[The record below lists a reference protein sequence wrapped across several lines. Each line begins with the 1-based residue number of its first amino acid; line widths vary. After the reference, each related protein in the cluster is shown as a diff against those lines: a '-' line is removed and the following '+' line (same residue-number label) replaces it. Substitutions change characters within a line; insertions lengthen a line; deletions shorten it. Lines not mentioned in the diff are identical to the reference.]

1 VQNYDAIIIGA
12 GHNGLVTAA
21 YLAKSGK
28 QVLVLE
34 RRPMIGGIA
43 ATEEIFPDFK
53 YSTCAHLAGAFSND
67 IISEL
72 ELKKHGLEILPLDP
86 LLFAPVLEG
95 KSFLFPRHHSEIAE
109 AIGRHSRA
117 DATKFESFS
126 GLVKNLT
133 AFLRSLNNLPLPGGT
148 NSGGLNLPELMKLAW
163 KFHKL
168 GEREMYEFLRILP
181 MSIADLTNEWFE
193 TGVLKASLAAGGILG
208 SFVGPN
214 AQGSSFAFLY
224 HQLGESNGAFRTSGF
239 VRGGIG
245 NLPQAIARAAQRCGA
260 KIQTSAEVARIYTKN
275 GTATSVV
282 LESGEEISGTAI
294 VSSAD
299 IKRTFL
305 QLIEPTY
312 LDPEFL
318 LQVKNIRSRGT
329 VAKINFALDT
339 LPKFKGAL
347 EPVSSAALGGIIHIG
362 PTLDYLEHAADD
374 AKYGRFSRQPF
385 LEITIPSAADP
396 SVAPSGKHVM
406 SVWMQYAP
414 YHLRGS
420 DWNAERDALGDTV
433 ANLMEDY
440 APGFKNSILHRQVLT
455 PLDLQ
460 QTFGL
465 TEGCIY
471 HAEMSLDQI
480 FFMRP
485 VPGWARYD
493 TPIENL
499 YLCGSGTH
507 PGGGITGLPGYY
519 AAKRILKAKPRVVSR
534 NRSQ

>member
-1 VQNYDAIIIGA
+1 MENYDAIIIGA

-21 YLAKSGK
+21 YLAKARK
-28 QVLVLE
+28 KVLVLE
-34 RRPMIGGIA
+34 RRPALGGIA
-43 ATEEIFPDFK
+43 ATEEIFPHFK
-53 YSTCAHLAGAFSND
+53 YSTCAHLAGTFSHNVV
-67 IISEL
+67 SEL
-72 ELKKHGLEILPLDP
+72 ELQKHGLEILPVDP
-86 LLFAPVLEG
+86 LLFAPILDG
-95 KSFLFPRHHSEIAE
+95 KSLVFPRQHSDIAE

-117 DATKFESFS
+117 DAAEFESFS
-126 GLVKNLT
+126 ALVGKLT
-133 AFLRSLNNLPLPGGT
+133 SFLRGLSNVPLPGAR
-148 NSGGLNLPELMKLAW
+148 NSDRLNLPELAKLAW
-163 KFHKL
+163 KFHRL

-181 MSIADLTNEWFE
+181 MSVADLTNEWFE
-193 TGVLKASLAAGGILG
+193 TDVLKASLAAGGILG
-208 SFVGPN
+208 SFVGPR
-214 AQGSSFAFLY
+214 AQGSAFVFLY
-224 HQLGESNGAFRTSGF
+224 HQLEESNGGFRNSGF

-245 NLPQAIARAAQRCGA
+245 NLPSAIAHAAQQFGA
-260 KIQTSAEVARIYTKN
+260 KIQTGVEVAQIRTKN
-275 GTATSVV
+275 GAATGVV
-282 LESGEEISGTAI
+282 LKTGEEISGTAI

-305 QLIEPTY
+305 QLMEPTY

-339 LPKFKGAL
+339 LPKFKGT
-347 EPVSSAALGGIIHIG
+347 EDRSSSATTLGSIIHIG
-362 PTLDYLEHAADD
+362 PTLDYLERAADD
-374 AKYGRFSRQPF
+374 AKYGRFSKAPF
-385 LEITIPSAADP
+385 LEITIPTVADP
-396 SVAPSGKHVM
+396 SLAPSGKHVM

-414 YHLRGS
+414 YHLEGS
-420 DWNAERDALGDTV
+420 SWQAQRDPLGDTV
-433 ANLMEDY
+433 MNTIEDY

-455 PLDLQ
+455 PLDLE

-471 HAEMSLDQI
+471 HAEMGLDQI

-485 VPGWARYD
+485 VPGWARYN

-519 AAKRILKAKPRVVSR
+519 AAKRVLKE
-534 NRSQ
+534 RSHIRS